1 MSVTPDTR
9 IVALLGD
16 PVTHSLSPFIHNTG
30 FEELNLD
37 MVYLAF
43 RVEKASLGDAI
54 NGIKTFRFQ
63 GANVT
68 IPHKQDV
75 IFFLDEL
82 TERAEAVGAVN
93 TITCDYSGSASE
105 PRLIGDN
112 TDVSGFARPLGEFKE
127 KLKDQEAL
135 VWGSG
140 GAARAVTYAMLNEL
154 DLARIHLVC
163 RSVESGEALVR
174 LIDPSGNRIEVVK
187 WDYAALSM
195 QQATLLVNTTPLGM
209 TPDIDATPCLQPELI
224 HDGHIVYDLVY
235 NPSRTLLLNQASI
248 VGASAVGGVEMLL
261 GQAAESFKAW
271 TGAELPEERV
281 RAAIQTK
288 SQSNS

>member
-1 MSVTPDTR
+1 MFITPDTR
-9 IVALLGD
+9 IIALLGD
-16 PVTHSLSPFIHNTG
+16 PVSHSLSPFIHNTG
-30 FEELNLD
+30 YEELDLD
-37 MVYLAF
+37 MVYLPF
-43 RVEKASLGDAI
+43 RVDKASLGDAI
-54 NGIKTFRFQ
+54 KGIKTFRFQ

-68 IPHKQDV
+68 IPHKQEV

-93 TITCDYSGSASE
+93 TITCDYTNSASE

-112 TDVSGFARPLGEFKE
+112 TDVAGFARPLGEFKE

-135 VWGSG
+135 VWGCG
-140 GAARAVTYAMLNEL
+140 GAARAVTYAILNEL

-163 RSVESGEALVR
+163 RSVERGEALAR
-174 LIDPSGNRIEVVK
+174 LIDPSGDRIEVVK
-187 WDYAALSM
+187 WNYSALSM

-209 TPDIDATPCLQPELI
+209 TPDTDATPCVQPELI
-224 HDGHIVYDLVY
+224 RDGHIVNDLVY
-235 NPSRTLLLNQASI
+235 NPSRTLLLDQASK
-248 VGASAVGGVEMLL
+248 VGASVIEGIEMLL

-271 TGAELPEERV
+271 TGAELPEEHV
-281 RAAIQTK
+281 RAAIRTK